1 MIDISDLRHIA
12 PKGEGYFC
20 IVKQYEEEKTGQ
32 CYALK
37 LLKKEYYPREEYRYR
52 LLREIKLLDELQDCE
67 NIIELINYGND
78 EERQELWYLM
88 PFVKFNLFN
97 YIKSNNSSITPLLR
111 YQIVEQ
117 VINAIK
123 FAHGKNILHR
133 DISPSNVLI
142 FFKEGN
148 PVIKVCDF
156 GLGKDTE
163 SLSYYTKSSASGYG
177 QILYVSPEQREQ
189 LKSATERSDIYSL
202 GKLVYFV
209 FTGKDPDN
217 IKSFELSSLVNK
229 AIEENPINRHENI
242 NEFEAHFKALKELH
256 LNQEIPMKYVTL
268 KEIIKSEGSVDFVK
282 LHELFVAGN
291 YIGHV
296 YDDYIAPVNA
306 YLLTDDNL
314 TKYYRN
320 AGNGIKDFVRTYS
333 DRLNECYKTLSWPF
347 SSMTT
352 FGRVL
357 VNIIKTVSDDETRL
371 ICLKQLWFLAFES
384 DQWNVQRQIKQ
395 VFNNDYIT
403 KSIEIQLSE
412 YIISTEASIDVSH
425 FSNLEI
431 PQSVKL
437 GIIKS
442 NEIAKVK
449 KEERDAKL
457 KEDYKNID

>member
-1 MIDISDLRHIA
+1 MVNVRDLKHIA
-12 PKGEGYFC
+12 LKGEGYFC
-20 IVKQYEEEKTGQ
+20 IVKQYEDEKTGQ

-37 LLKKEYYPREEYRYR
+37 LLKKEHYPREDYRYR
-52 LLREIKLLDELQDCE
+52 LLKEIKLLNELQDCE
-67 NIIELINYGND
+67 NIIELINHGND
-78 EERQELWYLM
+78 KENQELWYLM
-88 PFVKFNLFN
+88 PFVKTNLYN
-97 YIKSNNSSITPLLR
+97 YIKSNNSTMTPLLR
-111 YQIVEQ
+111 YQIIEQ

-123 FAHGKNILHR
+123 FAHGKSILHR
-133 DISPSNVLI
+133 DISPNNILI
-142 FFKEGN
+142 VFKGGN
-148 PVIKVCDF
+148 PIVKVCDF

-217 IKSFELSSLVNK
+217 IKSFELSTLVNK

-256 LNQEIPMKYVTL
+256 LNQEIPIEYVIL
-268 KEIIKSEGSVDFVK
+268 KEFIKSEGSVDFVK

-296 YDDYIAPVNA
+296 YDDYIAPVNG

-314 TKYYRN
+314 TKYYKN
-320 AGNGIKDFVRTYS
+320 VGNGIRDFVRTYF
-333 DRLNECYKTLSWPF
+333 DRLTECYRTLGWPF
-347 SSMTT
+347 ASMTT

-371 ICLKQLWFLAFES
+371 ICFKQLWFLAFEA
-384 DQWNVQRQIKQ
+384 DQWDVQRQIKQ
-395 VFNNDYIT
+395 VFNNRYIT
-403 KSIEIQLSE
+403 KPIEIQLSE
-412 YIISTEASIDVSH
+412 YIISTEMSIDLGQ
-425 FSNLEI
+425 FNNLEI

-449 KEERDAKL
+449 KEERDKKL
-457 KEDYKNID
+457 KEEL